1 MRNAITATESTLFP
15 LSTVNELIVKLRN
28 ATQFPKLDSNKAFYQ
43 LELDP
48 EQRYIRAFQTED
60 CIKRYKRLLLGINSV
75 PEELQYTL
83 ETLLADIKNGVNIAD
98 DIIAFGK
105 SDNEHNDGLNKNLK
119 RLVESNITL
128 NIKKCE
134 FNKESL

>member
-15 LSTVNELIVKLRN
+15 LSTVDELIVKLRN

-43 LELDP
+43 FELDP

-60 CIKRYKRLLLGINSV
+60 RIKRYKQLLLGINSA
-75 PEELQYTL
+75 PEEVQYTL
-83 ETLLADIKNGVNIAD
+83 QTLLADIKNGVNIAD
-98 DIIAFGK
+98 DITVFGK

-128 NIKKCE
+128 NI
-134 FNKESL
+134 